1 MFNAMIGNELLYT
14 AVTTEMKVEGT
25 DSSSTVGGG
34 GNLLETPE
42 EETDSTASDGTVEGE
57 TTDTTTDNAGVEGDT
72 SNTDVSN
79 VEGETTTTDT
89 TDDALEGGTD
99 SANVDTSVNEGEVID
114 ASGDT
119 GDMAIG
125 GDTTT
130 GGDTSL
136 GGDMV
141 GVDGMNGETTGSTI
155 KDPFLS
161 SYIPIAGISAATLV
175 VGVIIGILLAKK
187 KIKKGIDLYED

>member
-1 MFNAMIGNELLYT
+1 MFNAMIGNKLLYT
-14 AVTTEMKVEGT
+14 TVTTEMTIGGT
-25 DSSSTVGGG
+25 NTTSSGSGE
-34 GNLLETPE
+34 NLLETPE
-42 EETDSTASDGTVEGE
+42 ENTDSAANDRTVEGE
-57 TTDTTTDNAGVEGDT
+57 TTDTTTDNANMEGDT
-72 SNTDVSN
+72 SNADVSD

-89 TDDALEGGTD
+89 TDATLEGDTD
-99 SANVDTSVNEGEVID
+99 STNVDPSVNEDEVID

-125 GDTTT
+125 GDISI

-136 GGDMV
+136 GGDMT
-141 GVDGMNGETTGSTI
+141 GMDGMNGETTATTI

-161 SYIPIAGISAATLV
+161 SYAPIVGISAATLV
-175 VGVIIGILLAKK
+175 VGAVIGILLAKK

>member
-1 MFNAMIGNELLYT
+1 MIGNELLYT
-14 AVTTEMKVEGT
+14 AVMTDGKIGGT
-25 DSSSTVGGG
+25 DTTSSGSGE
-34 GNLLETPE
+34 NLLETPE
-42 EETDSTASDGTVEGE
+42 ENTDSASNDGTVEGE
-57 TTDTTTDNAGVEGDT
+57 TTDTATDDANVEGDT

-89 TDDALEGGTD
+89 TDTALDGDD

-125 GDTTT
+125 GDT
-130 GGDTSL
+130 SL
-136 GGDMV
+136 GGDML
-141 GVDGMNGETTGSTI
+141 GMDGMNGETTGSTI

-161 SYIPIAGISAATLV
+161 SYVPIAGISAATLV

>member
-1 MFNAMIGNELLYT
+1 MFNTMIGNELLSAT
-14 AVTTEMKVEGT
+14 VTTEMTIGGT
-25 DSSSTVGGG
+25 DTTSSGSGE
-34 GNLLETPE
+34 NLLETPE
-42 EETDSTASDGTVEGE
+42 ENTDSAASDGTVEGE
-57 TTDTTTDNAGVEGDT
+57 TTDTTTDNANVEGDT
-72 SNTDVSN
+72 SNADVTN
-79 VEGETTTTDT
+79 VEGETTTTETTGTEGT
-89 TDDALEGGTD
+89 TDAALEGDTD
-99 SANVDTSVNEGEVID
+99 STNVDTSINEGEVID

-125 GDTTT
+125 GDT
-130 GGDTSL
+130 SL
-136 GGDMV
+136 GGDMS